1 MRPIRHLT
9 PRYVVDRLAE
19 IRYQRKF
26 PDAPWL
32 TPAANAFLASF
43 LTVADV
49 GFELGS
55 GRSTLW
61 LARRTAHV
69 TSVEGNPAWFERVK
83 GLVAQAGITNVEQH
97 LLLGTEDDAESR
109 ATYSTF
115 IAQRE
120 DACLDYALVDG
131 LHRAECT
138 LGLLPKLRPGG
149 VLVIDNVNRYLPC
162 ASRAPQSRGPHQG
175 PLTPAWMAADR
186 ALASWRRFWTTS
198 GITDT
203 AIFFK
208 PAR

>member
-19 IRYQRKF
+19 IRYQRQH

-43 LTVADV
+43 LTAADV
-49 GFELGS
+49 GLELGS

-69 TSVEGNPAWFERVK
+69 TSVESNPAWFERVK
-83 GLVAQAGITNVEQH
+83 SLVAQAGAANVDQH
-97 LLLGTEDDAESR
+97 LLPGAEDDAESR
-109 ATYSTF
+109 KTYAAF
-115 IAQRE
+115 IAQR
-120 DACLDYALVDG
+120 DDGCLDYALVDG

-149 VLVIDNVNRYLPC
+149 VLVIDNVNRYLPSS
-162 ASRAPQSRGPHQG
+162 SRAPQSLGAHQG
-175 PLTPAWMAADR
+175 PLTPAWVAAER
-186 ALASWRRFWTTS
+186 ALASWRRYWTTS
-198 GITDT
+198 GVTDT

-208 PAR
+208 PSR